1 MRCGS
6 RSSPRA
12 GSAPS
17 TISSRAFATVTRPR
31 CSPPRSSISGRSASA
46 RQRHTSPR
54 AVCRCGPRAMA
65 DALGD
70 AVERLW
76 RVIESRRGAD
86 PDTSY
91 TAKLFA
97 RGTAKIAQK
106 LGEEAVEAV
115 IEGVKGDRVAL
126 TGESADLLYHLF
138 VLWAAVGVAPADVAT
153 ELARRE
159 GTSGIAEKK
168 GRRST

>member
-1 MRCGS
+1 MTDSLGE
-6 RSSPRA
+6 
-12 GSAPS
+12 
-17 TISSRAFATVTRPR
+17 
-31 CSPPRSSISGRSASA
+31 
-46 RQRHTSPR
+46 
-54 AVCRCGPRAMA
+54 
-65 DALGD
+65 AL
-70 AVERLW
+70 ERLW

-86 PDTSY
+86 PATSY

-138 VLWAAVGVAPADVAT
+138 VLWAACGVTPADVAA

-159 GTSGIAEKK
+159 GVSGIGEKK
-168 GRRST
+168 GRKSS